1 VKKKDTRKGH
11 RERLRKRFLKSGLSG
26 FHDYEIIELLL
37 TYALCRRD
45 VKPLAKALIERFGGL
60 RGVFDASLEDLRSI
74 KGIGKSSAVLIKLL
88 KVGADEYLKEKI
100 KGKEVLSSLGDVLD
114 YFRHALSGEKIEK
127 FMAVYLNTK
136 NRIVGTEVL
145 HEGTIDQAAVYP
157 RQVIE
162 GAIRNAASAIIFVHN
177 HPSGDPSPSPEDR
190 AITESLSRA
199 AAAVDIAVHD
209 HVIIGCNS
217 HFSARRSGWFTTG
230 KKHASGS
237 RIGELKYAAE

>member
-1 VKKKDTRKGH
+1 MKNQDTKKGH
-11 RERLRKRFLKSGLSG
+11 RKRLRKRFLKSGISG

-37 TYALCRRD
+37 TYALNRGN
-45 VKPLAKALIERFGGL
+45 VKPLAKALKKKFGGL
-60 RGVFDASLEDLRSI
+60 KGVFDASLEDLQSI
-74 KGIGKSSAVLIKLL
+74 KGIGESSAILLKLL

-100 KGKEVLSSLGDVLD
+100 RGKKVLSSLGDVLD
-114 YFRHALSGEKIEK
+114 YFRHALSGEKVEK

-136 NRIVGTEVL
+136 NRVVGVEIL

-162 GAIRNAASAIIFVHN
+162 GALRNGASALIFVHN

-190 AITESLSRA
+190 AITENLWRA

-209 HVIIGCNS
+209 HVIIGGNS
-217 HFSARRSGWFTTG
+217 HFSARRSGWFTEKVG
-230 KKHASGS
+230 LAGG
-237 RIGELKYAAE
+237 RVGELKYTVE